1 MVIIF
6 QGFITKF
13 YLCLVFL
20 DDGRHIHDF
29 VIYALTV

>member
-20 DDGRHIHDF
+20 DDGRHIHDS
-29 VIYALTV
+29 VMYALTV